1 MIFCWILN
9 LGKSLHLIIVQLTSY
24 SFYNCKLGKKI
35 CKMVV
40 QKVGKALDIEN
51 VVIDLITLK
60 EIKFHLFNDFLF
72 NG

>member
-1 MIFCWILN
+1 
-9 LGKSLHLIIVQLTSY
+9 
-24 SFYNCKLGKKI
+24 
-35 CKMVV
+35 MVV

-60 EIKFHLFNDFLF
+60 EIKFQLFNDLLF